1 MLQVRACL
9 SEGQKPRRGG
19 MRIEPAP
26 AGAPGV
32 VEGVLFDANQ
42 IAQRVAELGA
52 AISTD
57 YAGREVVLVTLL
69 RGGLFFLSDLCRAVA
84 DPVRLDFMAISAYGA
99 PLQGGGV
106 RITKDL
112 DEDIEGRDVL
122 IVEDIIDTGLTL
134 NYLIGVLRSRGPRSL
149 QVAVLLDRDQRRIA
163 DVPVAYR
170 GFHMSDTFV
179 VGYGLDLKG
188 MYRNLPY
195 VAAVRTELLEDEAG

>member
-1 MLQVRACL
+1 VRT
-9 SEGQKPRRGG
+9 S
-19 MRIEPAP
+19 PAP
-26 AGAPGV
+26 QGAPHE
-32 VEGVLFDANQ
+32 VESVLWDSGQLAE
-42 IAQRVAELGA
+42 RVREMGA
-52 AISTD
+52 AITAD

-69 RGGLFFLSDLCRAVA
+69 RGGLFFLSDLCREVA

-99 PLQGGGV
+99 PQPGGGV

-134 NYLIGVLRSRGPRSL
+134 NYLLKVLRSRSPRSL

-163 DVPVAYR
+163 DVPIAYR
-170 GFHMSDTFV
+170 GFHMPDTFV

-188 MYRNLPY
+188 KLRNLPY
-195 VAAVRTELLEDEAG
+195 IGVVAAEALEAAGTG

>member
-1 MLQVRACL
+1 VRTTPVPEGAPIEVERVLWDAGQL
-9 SEGQKPRRGG
+9 SE
-19 MRIEPAP
+19 
-26 AGAPGV
+26 
-32 VEGVLFDANQ
+32 
-42 IAQRVAELGA
+42 RVREMGA
-52 AISTD
+52 AISAD

-99 PLQGGGV
+99 PHPGGV

-134 NYLIGVLRSRGPRSL
+134 NYLLKVLRSRAPRSL

-163 DVPVAYR
+163 DVPIAYR
-170 GFHMSDTFV
+170 GFHMPDTFV

-188 MYRNLPY
+188 RFRNLPY
-195 VAAVRTELLEDEAG
+195 VGVVGAEALDAAGTG

>member
-1 MLQVRACL
+1 
-9 SEGQKPRRGG
+9 
-19 MRIEPAP
+19 MRTEPAP
-26 AGAPGV
+26 EGAPIE
-32 VEGVLFDANQ
+32 VEGVLWDAGQ
-42 IAQRVAELGA
+42 LAERVREMGA
-52 AISTD
+52 AISAD

-69 RGGLFFLSDLCRAVA
+69 RGGLFFLSDLCREVA

-99 PLQGGGV
+99 PHPGGGV

-134 NYLIGVLRSRGPRSL
+134 NYLLKVLRSRAPRSL

-163 DVPVAYR
+163 DVPIAYR
-170 GFHMSDTFV
+170 GFHMPDTFV

-188 MYRNLPY
+188 KLRNLPY
-195 VAAVRTELLEDEAG
+195 IGVVGTDALEAAGTG